1 MAKARRV
8 TVTLTSWQSEE
19 DLHKVLEEI
28 FWDSKYSYEFDT
40 NEWEITE
47 VYKDPDPEKK
57 HWDDLATWNE
67 RFTD

>member
-1 MAKARRV
+1 MGKARQITINLRSE
-8 TVTLTSWQSEE
+8 LTTEE
-19 DLHKVLEEI
+19 LNEIIEEML
-28 FWDSKYSYEFDT
+28 WDSKYSYYFDD

-47 VYKDPDPEKK
+47 VYKEPDPEKK

>member
-1 MAKARRV
+1 MAKARKI

-19 DLHKVLEEI
+19 DLNKVLEEI

-40 NEWEITE
+40 NEWEIIE
-47 VYKDPDPEKK
+47 MYQEPDPEQK

>member
-1 MAKARRV
+1 MNKVRKISINLKSE
-8 TVTLTSWQSEE
+8 LTTEE
-19 DLHKVLEEI
+19 LNEILEEML
-28 FWDSKYSYEFDT
+28 WDSKYSYYFDE

-47 VYKDPDPEKK
+47 VYQEPDPEKK

>member
-1 MAKARRV
+1 MAKSRRV